1 MGRVSDAQLQTW
13 AKNLMADQE
22 CLQEVRDRFQ
32 MRMLAKF
39 RKAAPAER
47 ELINAIMD
55 NEVLF
60 FDELKAIVA
69 KAETVNDDPDEDSK
83 GAEINQ

>member
-13 AKNLMADQE
+13 AQNLMADGE

-39 RKAAPAER
+39 RKANPAER
-47 ELINAIMD
+47 EMINAIMD
-55 NEVLF
+55 NEVMF

-69 KAETVNDDPDEDSK
+69 AAETVNEEPDDDSK
-83 GAEINQ
+83 DAEINQ